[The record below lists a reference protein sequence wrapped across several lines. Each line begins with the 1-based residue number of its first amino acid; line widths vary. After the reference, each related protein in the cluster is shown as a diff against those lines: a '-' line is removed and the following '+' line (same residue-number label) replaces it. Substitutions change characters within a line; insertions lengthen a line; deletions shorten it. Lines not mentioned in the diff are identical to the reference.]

1 MWLGACFGLAF
12 FCLIV
17 TWRCVLPTQCKAGWS
32 TSWQA
37 GPRFSGTG
45 NFALGKL
52 TLEILSDLRKQT
64 NQLASWP
71 LLAPSPALVSC
82 TELVSLVLFLIF
94 LPCTSTKRN
103 KIIMYILLLSLFR
116 LLLLILLHY
125 QYVFFVSL
133 YVIFCTLSYFLFLL
147 LFCPQGPS
155 YTHSLGSWVTSQR

>member
-1 MWLGACFGLAF
+1 MF

-17 TWRCVLPTQCKAGWS
+17 IWHCVLPTQCKAGWS
-32 TSWQA
+32 TSWQV
-37 GPRFSGTG
+37 GSRFSGTG

-64 NQLASWP
+64 NLPHGPSLLPLQPWSLAQNWF
-71 LLAPSPALVSC
+71 LLFCFLSSSHVS
-82 TELVSLVLFLIF
+82 
-94 LPCTSTKRN
+94 STKRN
-103 KIIMYILLLSLFR
+103 KMIMYILLLSLFR

-133 YVIFCTLSYFLFLL
+133 YVFLCTLSYFLFLL

-155 YTHSLGSWVTSQR
+155 HTHLLGCWVTSQR